1 MYFIL
6 NVYRLVSFTYTFV
19 KGLSMPVLG
28 AMVEN
33 ATLFLVYN
41 QSQSFIRSVMNIQK
55 SEKLSLSQLG
65 LAGGLAGGVTSF
77 VL

>member
-1 MYFIL
+1 
-6 NVYRLVSFTYTFV
+6 
-19 KGLSMPVLG
+19 MPVLG

-41 QSQSFIRSVMNIQK
+41 QSQSFIRSAMNIQK